1 MMPTEMFG
9 PNAMARSRASGSSTF
24 WRLASSVSLM
34 TGASL
39 TVASAASEACGARSG
54 IGFCRFVAGTGV
66 RRQERHRLAQFRHGN
81 GFGLLGIIE
90 ADLLLLDHAVE
101 HAVTRFA
108 RRIGIAIEPAGL
120 RRLRQRDQQ
129 RGFSQRQPLR
139 LLAEIGDRGGANAL
153 EVAAVRREREI
164 EVENLLLAQAALDLD
179 RTHHLPQLC
188 MERTL

>member
-24 WRLASSVSLM
+24 CRLASSVSLM

-39 TVASAASEACGARSG
+39 TVASAASEACGAR
-54 IGFCRFVAGTGV
+54 I
-66 RRQERHRLAQFRHGN
+66 GN
-81 GFGLLGIIE
+81 GFCLLGIVA

-101 HAVTRFA
+101 HAVARFA

-120 RRLRQRDQQ
+120 RGLRQRDQQ

-139 LLAEIGDRGGANAL
+139 LLAEIGDRGGANAF
-153 EVAAVRREREI
+153 EVAAVRRERQI
-164 EVENLLLAQAALDLD
+164 EVEDLLLAQAA
-179 RTHHLPQLC
+179 
-188 MERTL
+188 